1 MLDTDKSELIK
12 YWNSYFNYNYD
23 MTNVNEYYDVDG
35 IFNDYLLANKTDYEL
50 TDEICFCKKVDSDY
64 LVYYVKNNKVVSDN
78 FNVRAKRKLSN
89 LINNYSVIIVDGFSL
104 SEDLVSNNKIILRY
118 ELIRNIFTSNHTH
131 FLSDSL
137 RFSIDDNT
145 VFFTKMFYI
154 ELFSNNNRLNQ
165 LKFTSYVLNS
175 FEKGV
180 SVDDIILKPNIN
192 VSQYGRWYWS
202 GTEKIQNDSKARNK
216 IYNKLLKYGKVMNI
230 DLINGEPWILSQ
242 MSGSKTIKKLI
253 KARIKLNSKGEH
265 DLGNIIKNLLNIYI
279 HSVNKPNVAN
289 AIFQSKNN
297 SEDIKKIEKVL
308 NCKMY
313 DVICNISNE
322 LEEYNKNII
331 DSYKNNLSVTEFD
344 RRIVNPATILMS
356 EKEIIKEHRKYL
368 QGHTHDRIL
377 LLAQGLYNNL
387 GLIPMFTIHD
397 SITYFINN
405 HDEAPILDCVN
416 KIAKNI
422 KTPITIEIL
431 GE

>member
-1 MLDTDKSELIK
+1 L
-12 YWNSYFNYNYD
+12 
-23 MTNVNEYYDVDG
+23 
-35 IFNDYLLANKTDYEL
+35 
-50 TDEICFCKKVDSDY
+50 
-64 LVYYVKNNKVVSDN
+64 
-78 FNVRAKRKLSN
+78 
-89 LINNYSVIIVDGFSL
+89 
-104 SEDLVSNNKIILRY
+104 
-118 ELIRNIFTSNHTH
+118 
-131 FLSDSL
+131 
-137 RFSIDDNT
+137 
-145 VFFTKMFYI
+145 
-154 ELFSNNNRLNQ
+154 
-165 LKFTSYVLNS
+165 
-175 FEKGV
+175 
-180 SVDDIILKPNIN
+180 
-192 VSQYGRWYWS
+192 YWS